1 MASAAKGNEMAT
13 RAYILIETEVGRAR
27 DALTSLRGMDN
38 VLQADIITGVYDLI
52 ALAEAEDMVA
62 LVDLVTA
69 QVQNIEGVERT
80 ITCVAA

>member
-1 MASAAKGNEMAT
+1 MVAA

-27 DALTSLRGMDN
+27 DVLTALRAMAN
-38 VLQADIITGVYDLI
+38 VSESDIITGSYDLI
-52 ALAEAEDMVA
+52 ALAEADDMVA

-69 QVQNIEGVERT
+69 QVQNISGVERT

>member
-1 MASAAKGNEMAT
+1 MTT

-27 DALTSLRGMDN
+27 DVLTALRAMEN
-38 VLQADIITGVYDLI
+38 IAQADIITGTYDLI
-52 ALAEAEDMVA
+52 ALAEADDMVM

>member
-1 MASAAKGNEMAT
+1 MAT
-13 RAYILIETEVGRAR
+13 RAYILIETQVGRAR
-27 DALTSLRGMDN
+27 HVLIALRGMNN
-38 VLQADIITGVYDLI
+38 VSEADIITGVYDLI

>member
-1 MASAAKGNEMAT
+1 MAE
-13 RAYILIETEVGRAR
+13 RAYILIETQVGQAREVLNALRA
-27 DALTSLRGMDN
+27 MDS
-38 VLQADIITGVYDLI
+38 VTEADIITGNYDLI

-69 QVQNIEGVERT
+69 QVQGISGIERT

>member
-1 MASAAKGNEMAT
+1 MAA
-13 RAYILIETEVGRAR
+13 RAYILIETQVGQAR
-27 DALTSLRGMDN
+27 DVLTALRAMEKVTE
-38 VLQADIITGVYDLI
+38 ADIITGTYDLI

-69 QVQNIEGVERT
+69 QVQNISGVERT

>member
-1 MASAAKGNEMAT
+1 MAA
-13 RAYILIETEVGRAR
+13 
-27 DALTSLRGMDN
+27 LRGMDK
-38 VLQADIITGVYDLI
+38 VSASDIITGVHDLI

-62 LVDLVTA
+62 LVDLITA

>member
-1 MASAAKGNEMAT
+1 MAA
-13 RAYILIETEVGRAR
+13 RAYILIETSVGQAREVLA
-27 DALTSLRGMDN
+27 SLRAMEN
-38 VLQADIITGVYDLI
+38 VTEANIITGIYDLI

-69 QVQNIEGVERT
+69 QVQNIYGVERT

>member
-1 MASAAKGNEMAT
+1 MAA
-13 RAYILIETEVGRAR
+13 RAYILIEAKVGACKDVLTALRA
-27 DALTSLRGMDN
+27 MEN
-38 VLQADIITGVYDLI
+38 VAESDIITGTYDLI
-52 ALAEAEDMVA
+52 ALAEADDMVA

>member
-1 MASAAKGNEMAT
+1 MAA
-13 RAYILIETEVGRAR
+13 RAYILIETQVGQAREVLNALRA
-27 DALTSLRGMDN
+27 MDS
-38 VLQADIITGVYDLI
+38 VAEADIITGIYDLI

-69 QVQNIEGVERT
+69 QVQGISGIERT

>member
-1 MASAAKGNEMAT
+1 MAA
-13 RAYILIETEVGRAR
+13 RAYILIETRVGQAR
-27 DALTSLRGMDN
+27 DVLTALRGMDK
-38 VLQADIITGVYDLI
+38 VSEADIITGNYDLI

-69 QVQNIEGVERT
+69 QVQSIDGVERT

>member
-1 MASAAKGNEMAT
+1 MAA
-13 RAYILIETEVGRAR
+13 RAYILIETKVGQAREVLA
-27 DALTSLRGMDN
+27 SLRTMGN
-38 VLQADIITGVYDLI
+38 VTSADIITGAYDLI

-69 QVQNIEGVERT
+69 RVQNIGGVERT

>member
-1 MASAAKGNEMAT
+1 MAA

-27 DALTSLRGMDN
+27 EVLAELRAIAN
-38 VLQADIITGVYDLI
+38 VLEADIITGNYDLI
-52 ALAEAEDMVA
+52 ALAEADDMVA

-69 QVQNIEGVERT
+69 QVQNIGGVERT

>member
-1 MASAAKGNEMAT
+1 MAA

-27 DALTSLRGMDN
+27 DVLGSLRALDS
-38 VLQADIITGVYDLI
+38 VAECDIITGSYDLI
-52 ALAEAEDMVA
+52 ALAEADDMVA

-69 QVQNIEGVERT
+69 QVQNIAGVERT